1 MITALKVIIILFL
14 LIALAYPILPLPSK
28 AKRFSTFHS
37 LRYNSPHN
45 KKNVIFVLLTVV
57 EFILVAVLFKTI
69 SNLATIVQNIP
80 LLGPLFSSIVGN
92 FSSGVDFGLFAIRL
106 ILVNLLLLYSFVFL
120 KAFVKRLIL
129 DPVFGLK
136 LKKKLKKSWKER
148 RQARKERRKNR
159 KNKNQKKD
167 DPLLTDEEK
176 KKTKSEEER
185 LAEEEERR
193 RKRNRIPLFIH
204 SNQSDTPEDPNKTG
218 DKPDPVEGEE
228 DPNEEGKGKK
238 RDLPPFLESLYTAV
252 AGIFFEG
259 DEYQYAR
266 TWVVRVRMVLQAFI
280 YLVEILYFIL
290 FALVLAALF
299 FPLPAFLTT
308 LLIDILHIQDWYAY
322 PFVSTIFLQEI
333 CNVFRTPVAMPVE
346 DEEKK
351 EEEEKSE
358 QKTRE
363 ARLRALQSE
372 LKKRFDKEHALR
384 YYPESVPNEPA
395 EYVCTNRPY
404 ASALSYIKKYMQNTT
419 GRVVQSYM
427 EWLDAIYNEDHTYFA
442 ASFYS
447 ELGEYL
453 IAYTYIRLLA
463 GGRMIFVVSDPGE
476 RESLR
481 HYISERLMTMTGSS
495 PMATWRVYTAEERL
509 DQADV
514 LVACA
519 SDFRDD
525 NIVEQF
531 PGFFEEVSN
540 AIFINADKTV
550 ALDSYLC
557 PIMARRLQKA
567 TDNRIRFIF
576 LTLDLLKGFAA
587 AVLPKFFSVD
597 KVLSFSSAKE
607 NEAVAYTLWNRESK
621 KNRIY
626 NKDGQKLAA
635 LESLIAEQAC
645 LYGVDGVRLMT
656 NSPMDHADRKIL
668 ALHNVEINNLY
679 RTVSDVNYMIYSDER
694 CNLAAAMYACTRF
707 RGKKNSIVHILSKPY
722 LLREYFMSKAA
733 TEDYI
738 NRSSFIQPRVTEH
751 AERHKLSLLRIFC
764 DATSESG
771 IRVTE
776 FVARMKDSI
785 FLARERGDIVTS
797 QYCREIMKGDISSL
811 TVNVLAA
818 YMVAGLYDA
827 HETAAEDSIAHKAK
841 DFYLI
846 VDPAKNDGYTL
857 MRERYITF
865 RRVKELFDRLFECNR
880 RVELRLNDERVG
892 MLDTFPSRVHME
904 YIVGQSIIYNNAEY
918 EIEHIAKDGKTM
930 FLRRE
935 NINFKNCLDTFLLRR
950 YEIKSIEQIGESGVL
965 NNSQSVL
972 EEIRVTKFRASFI
985 GETYGFYSLMTDRQT
1000 LDFYRGVEG
1009 NPHVDNTIPRP
1020 YEEGRLLRVSL
1031 SARMEC
1037 NDGMRLLIAA
1047 VFNEFIRTIFPDAYR
1062 CIAIC
1067 PVLEEPIP
1075 FDEENEPKSE
1085 IELIRA
1091 LYPYIKNAQGEFVE
1105 TEKNRV
1111 QFILLNDCEE
1121 DIGALDWFYDRAAR
1135 YMQEFLANIYSYL
1148 YWLKIHPEK
1157 NHYIY
1162 FGGKMLPEC
1171 YDVEGSCKLLGDL
1184 NLVLSDHG
1192 KRDIETAGDDPE
1204 PEETE
1209 RCSFCHRMMESGRYS
1224 RFDAHRYIC
1233 ADCSD
1238 VVDEKEQIEELYDE
1252 IRGYLKKTYPEITF
1266 AWASADLDPT
1276 YELKEGQVLSEY
1288 YSRLDKATRTVFAE
1302 RDLPEV
1308 NAKVAIL
1315 RGLIELWQSDND
1327 RMISYAPAQLYY
1339 EELCYLRSLGLNESA
1354 DWIHDAL
1361 PESLRAKVDEIAA
1374 FVAGPAQIEKP
1385 TDDPVDDPTDEPADD
1400 PTDDPLENP
1409 SADLEEDP
1417 AETPIASDRKTS
1429 FLFMNQKAVSIDKRD
1444 EPEPDE
1450 DEEGFDGLYDP
1461 NKMPRFWKRYLLGD
1475 RLDNGEEEPSGGA
1488 EIGDGDEDPEED
1500 DPTEDDPTEEDP
1512 IEEEQDEENVGMT
1525 YMDNAPL
1532 EDPAT
1537 EVEEDP
1543 VEDPVEDPT
1552 EDPIDDPEEDP
1563 TEDPADDPASKKNM
1577 ARAEKQRAKEEK
1589 KRAKEEK
1596 KRQKAEEKQR
1606 RKDAKKN
1613 KKSGGTPEVD
1623 PSVNPSATGE
1633 KKKKL
1638 FGGLFKR
1645 KNKAE
1650 PAPVAEEDPTKKTT
1664 GEPSG
1669 KKSEEPTGKT
1679 AGAPSAKKESDPSA
1693 KKSKGKQK
1701 RAEKKKFANVPE
1713 EEEEKNNPKLRL
1725 YNELARAAYAYDES
1739 WISREGI
1746 SNEDLVRIFTFVKQ
1760 DYPELFWVEN
1770 YSYTSTHVRLNYR
1783 CKTPDGKLDVKQIK
1797 QKIKELRKAAKE
1809 FTKGITRKTSPYEA
1823 FLTIYRRLILTLDY
1837 DGVGLNAKVD
1847 EDVSRDDILRSLHSA
1862 LVEHKVVCAGYA
1874 VALQYLLQSVGI
1886 TCGYVSSE
1894 RAEGSGHA
1902 FNIVKIGKCCSYVDA
1917 TWGDSSNTLTG
1928 DKDKDSVSYDYCCV
1942 PYDEFIMT
1950 SHKQE
1955 PFHMPRKEFYPFLE
1969 TFQYTNHEY
1978 FRYHNAYICR
1988 YDERELVRIFKE
2000 AALSYD
2006 EKEMGDFC
2014 IMFRC
2019 ESPDLLGYVRKNL
2032 QSGGYYKILEEA
2044 KESLLAEGKNKKAV
2058 QLLDRECVGFSF
2070 RETTGTAYILY
2081 KTPPKKKQKEQK

>member
-1 MITALKVIIILFL
+1 MINALKIIVVL
-14 LIALAYPILPLPSK
+14 LLLLVMAYPILPLPSK
-28 AKRFSTFHS
+28 AKRFSTFHA
-37 LRYNSPHN
+37 LRYNAPHN
-45 KKNVIFVLLTVV
+45 KKNLIFVFLTIF
-57 EFILVAVLFKTI
+57 EFVLVAALFKTI
-69 SNLATIVQNIP
+69 SNLAATVQAIP
-80 LLGPLFSSIVGN
+80 LLGPLFSSIVGG
-92 FSSGVDFGLFAIRL
+92 FTSGIDFGLFAIRL
-106 ILVNLLLLYSFVFL
+106 ILVNLVLLYSFVFL

-136 LKKKLKKSWKER
+136 VKQSLKGRMQAK
-148 RQARKERRKNR
+148 RQARQERRMNR
-159 KNKNQKKD
+159 KSKKKNKNNDQGAD
-167 DPLLTDEEK
+167 DPMLLEEEK
-176 KKTKSEEER
+176 KKSKSEEER

-204 SNQSDTPEDPNKTG
+204 SNESDDP
-218 DKPDPVEGEE
+218 KPTEGED
-228 DPNEEGKGKK
+228 DPSEEGKGKK
-238 RDLPPFLESLYTAV
+238 RQMPSALEGIWASI
-252 AGIFFEG
+252 AGVFFEG

-266 TWVVRVRMVLQAFI
+266 PWVVRVRMVLQAFI
-280 YLVEILYFIL
+280 YLVEVLYFIL
-290 FALVLAALF
+290 FALVIAALF
-299 FPLPAFLTT
+299 FPLPTAVTT
-308 LLIDILHIQDWYAY
+308 LLIDVLHIQDWYVY
-322 PFVSTIFLQEI
+322 PFISIIFLQEI
-333 CNVFRTPVAMPVE
+333 CNVFRAPVPMPLLDE
-346 DEEKK
+346 EEKEEEKK
-351 EEEEKSE
+351 IDVKA
-358 QKTRE
+358 RE

-384 YYPESVPNEPA
+384 YYPESIPQEPA

-404 ASALSYIKKYMQNTT
+404 ASALSYIKKYMKDTT

-463 GGRMIFVVSDPGE
+463 GGRMIFIVSDPGE

-481 HYISERLMTMTGSS
+481 HHISNRLMAMTGSS
-495 PMATWRVYTAEERL
+495 PSATWRVYTAEERL

-514 LVACA
+514 LIACA
-519 SDFRDD
+519 ADFRDD

-540 AIFINADKTV
+540 AIFVNADKTV

-576 LTLDLLKGFAA
+576 LSLDLLKGFAA
-587 AVLPKFFSVD
+587 AVLPKFFSVER
-597 KVLSFSSAKE
+597 VLSFSSAKE

-645 LYGVDGVRLMT
+645 LYGVDGVRLIT
-656 NSPMDHADRKIL
+656 GSPMDHADRKLL

-707 RGKKNSIVHILSKPY
+707 RGKKSSIVHILSKPY

-751 AERHKLSLLRIFC
+751 AERHRLSLLRIFC
-764 DATSESG
+764 DASSESG

-776 FVARMKDSI
+776 FEDRMRDSI

-797 QYCREIMKGDISSL
+797 QYCREKMKGDIASF
-811 TVNVLAA
+811 TKDELAA
-818 YMVAGLYDA
+818 YMVAGLYDDF
-827 HETAAEDSIAHKAK
+827 ETPAADSIAHKAK

-865 RRVKELFDRLFECNR
+865 RRVKDIFNRLFECNR

-904 YIVGQSIIYNNAEY
+904 YIAGQSIIYNNTEY
-918 EIEHIAKDGKTM
+918 EIEHISDDGKTM

-950 YEIKSIEQIGESGVL
+950 YEIDSLEQIGETGVL
-965 NNSQSVL
+965 HNSQSVL
-972 EEIRVTKFRASFI
+972 EEIRVTKFRTKFT

-1009 NPHVDNTIPRP
+1009 NPHVSKKNVRT
-1020 YEEGRLLRVSL
+1020 YKEGRLLRVEL
-1031 SARMEC
+1031 NARMEC

-1047 VFNEFIRTIFPDAYR
+1047 LFNEFIKTIFPAAYK

-1067 PVLEEPIP
+1067 PILEEPIP
-1075 FDEENEPKSE
+1075 FSEDNEPKSE
-1085 IELIRA
+1085 IDLIRA

-1105 TEKNRV
+1105 TDKNRV
-1111 QFILLNDCEE
+1111 QFVLLNDCKE
-1121 DIGALDWFYDRAAR
+1121 DIGALDWFYDRSAR

-1148 YWLKIHPEK
+1148 YWLKSHPEK

-1162 FGGKMLPEC
+1162 FGGKALPEC
-1171 YDVEGSCKLLGDL
+1171 YDVEGSCQLLGDL
-1184 NLVLSDHG
+1184 NLVLSDQG

-1209 RCSFCHRMMESGRYS
+1209 RCSFCHRMMESGRFS
-1224 RFDAHRYIC
+1224 RFDSHRYIC

-1238 VVDEKEQIEELYDE
+1238 VVDEKEQIEALYDE

-1276 YELKEGQVLSEY
+1276 YDLKEGQELSEY
-1288 YSRLDKATRTVFAE
+1288 YYRLDKATRIVFAE
-1302 RDLPEV
+1302 RDIPEV

-1354 DWIHDAL
+1354 DWIYAAL
-1361 PESLRAKVDEIAA
+1361 SESLRAKVDEIKA
-1374 FVAGPAQIEKP
+1374 FVEEPAQNETPAGNP
-1385 TDDPVDDPTDEPADD
+1385 TGVPADEPSDDPVEDPTDEPTDE
-1400 PTDDPLENP
+1400 PTDDPAENP
-1409 SADLEEDP
+1409 SEEPEEDP
-1417 AETPIASDRKTS
+1417 KPAPAEAGRRTS
-1429 FLFMNQKAVSIDKRD
+1429 FLFMNQKAASIDKKD
-1444 EPEPDE
+1444 DPDP
-1450 DEEGFDGLYDP
+1450 EEGEEGSDGLYDP

-1475 RLDNGEEEPSGGA
+1475 RLDNGEEEPSGDA
-1488 EIGDGDEDPEED
+1488 KLTDGDEDPEE
-1500 DPTEDDPTEEDP
+1500 EEDP
-1512 IEEEQDEENVGMT
+1512 IEGEQDEEEVGMIDL
-1525 YMDNAPL
+1525 DNAPL
-1532 EDPAT
+1532 DDPAT
-1537 EVEEDP
+1537 DVEEDP
-1543 VEDPVEDPT
+1543 LDDPDEDPT
-1552 EDPIDDPEEDP
+1552 EDPEEDP
-1563 TEDPADDPASKKNM
+1563 LDDPIYEPVSEKDRK
-1577 ARAEKQRAKEEK
+1577 RAEKQRAKEEK

-1596 KRQKAEEKQR
+1596 KRLKAEEKQR
-1606 RKDAKKN
+1606 RKDEKKN
-1613 KKSGGTPEVD
+1613 KKSGDVPEVD
-1623 PSVNPSATGE
+1623 PSDDPSAESEETT
-1633 KKKKL
+1633 KKRA
-1638 FGGLFKR
+1638 GGLFRR
-1645 KNKAE
+1645 KPKE
-1650 PAPVAEEDPTKKTT
+1650 DPTPTPEEDPT
-1664 GEPSG
+1664 GE
-1669 KKSEEPTGKT
+1669 KDEDPTE
-1679 AGAPSAKKESDPSA
+1679 KKEKDPSA
-1693 KKSKGKQK
+1693 KKSK
-1701 RAEKKKFANVPE
+1701 EKKSKADKKKYSKISE
-1713 EEEEKNNPKLRL
+1713 EEEEKNNPRLRL
-1725 YNELARAAYAYDES
+1725 YNEMARAAFAYS
-1739 WISREGI
+1739 
-1746 SNEDLVRIFTFVKQ
+1746 EDWMARGDVSDQDLNRIFTFVKQ
-1760 DYPELFWVEN
+1760 DYPEIFWLK
-1770 YSYTSTHVRLNYR
+1770 SYTYTPTHVKLGYR
-1783 CKTPDGKLDVKQIK
+1783 CTTPDGKLDVKQIK

-1809 FTKGITRKTSPYEA
+1809 FTKGITRKTPPYEA

-1902 FNIVKIGKCCSYVDA
+1902 FNIVKIGKCCYYVDA

-1928 DKDKDSVSYDYCCV
+1928 DKDKDNVSYDYCCV
-1942 PYDEFIMT
+1942 PYDEFIKT
-1950 SHKQE
+1950 APKQE
-1955 PFHMPRKEFYPFLE
+1955 PFHIPNKETYPFLE

-1978 FRYHNAYICR
+1978 FRYHNAYLCR

-2000 AALSYD
+2000 AALAYV
-2006 EKEMGDFC
+2006 EKEMGDFTVA
-2014 IMFRC
+2014 FRC
-2019 ESPDLLGYVRKNL
+2019 ESVELLGYIQKIL
-2032 QSGGYYKILEEA
+2032 QTGGYHKILKEA
-2044 KESLLAEGKNKKAV
+2044 KEALASEGKNKKAA
-2058 QLLDRECVGFSF
+2058 QLLDRELNGIYF
-2070 RETTGTAYILY
+2070 RDTTGTAYFRY
-2081 KTPPKKKQKEQK
+2081 KSPAKKKQKSGKKEK